1 MIFTLYSIHIVINHN
16 IQIIG
21 DLAADEPLGGNA
33 QTRMISRFAQRSNS
47 KKMVF
52 TRIIITW
59 SFLKVLKKIYK
70 KIRVSL
76 KTADSS
82 IFEPVGQKVKDF
94 IENSDRCKGDSAC
107 EVRGF
112 KFLGE
117 DSRES
122 DQPRTLQYL
131 KGFKWIKG
139 RNENQLLECSGFF
152 QFEPRVL
159 TKRNFQKKFSG
170 NTTVQT

>member
-1 MIFTLYSIHIVINHN
+1 MIVLAWKSWYSHYITFSPPMSHLVVTPRPEWYL
-16 IQIIG
+16 
-21 DLAADEPLGGNA
+21 DLPSDLIA
-33 QTRMISRFAQRSNS
+33 

-59 SFLKVLKKIYK
+59 SFLKVLKNIYV
-70 KIRVSL
+70 KIRDSL

-82 IFEPVGQKVKDF
+82 IFGPVGQKVKDS
-94 IENSDRCKGDSAC
+94 IENSDRCKSESAC
-107 EVRGF
+107 EVPGF
-112 KFLGE
+112 KFLSE
-117 DSRES
+117 ESRES
-122 DQPRTLQYL
+122 DQPGTLQYL

-159 TKRNFQKKFSG
+159 TKRNFQKNVSG